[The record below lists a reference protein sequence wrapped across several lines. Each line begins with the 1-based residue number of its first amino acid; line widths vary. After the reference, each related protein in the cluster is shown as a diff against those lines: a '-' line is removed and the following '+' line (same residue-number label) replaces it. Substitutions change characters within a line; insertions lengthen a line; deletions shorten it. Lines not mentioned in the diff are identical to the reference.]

1 MTNELRP
8 LIDGLDF
15 GEGPRWHDGRLWYS
29 DFFQHHVAAVD
40 LDGNREVMVELD
52 DRPSGL
58 GWLPDGRLLV
68 VSMEKRTVMR
78 QEPDGRLVVHADLS
92 TVATHDLNDM
102 VVATDGTAYVGN
114 FGADMFG
121 GERPSPADLAGVRP
135 DGTVW
140 VAARHLEFPNG
151 SVITPDGR
159 TLIVGESMGHR
170 YRAFPIHADGTLGD
184 GWVWAEL
191 GDRSP
196 DGCTM
201 DADDAIWF
209 ADAAGQRVVRVLEG
223 GEITHEIPT
232 TEGDHA
238 YACALGGGD
247 GRTLFVITAGC
258 VPTRD
263 FTPGT
268 GRIWTVGVEV
278 AHAGQP

>member
-1 MTNELRP
+1 MGADLH
-8 LIDGLDF
+8 LLLDGLDF

-40 LDGNREVMVELD
+40 LDQRRQIMVELD

-68 VSMEKRTVMR
+68 VSMERRAVLR
-78 QEPDGRLVVHADLS
+78 QEADGHLVVHAELS
-92 TVATHDLNDM
+92 AIASADANDM

-114 FGADMFG
+114 FGSDMFG
-121 GERPSPADLAGVRP
+121 GARPVPADLAGVRP
-135 DGTVW
+135 DGTTF
-140 VAARHLEFPNG
+140 VAAEGLEFPNG
-151 SVITPDGR
+151 SVITPDGS
-159 TLIVGESMGHR
+159 TLVVGESIGRR
-170 YRAFPIHADGTLGD
+170 YRAFPVHEDGTLGP

-201 DADDAIWF
+201 DADGAIWF
-209 ADAAGQRVVRVLEG
+209 ADASGGHVFRVRAG

-232 TEGDHA
+232 PDTA
-238 YACALGGGD
+238 YACALGGAD

-263 FTPGT
+263 YVPGT
-268 GRIWTVGVEV
+268 GCIWTVSVDIP
-278 AHAGQP
+278 HAGQP